1 MRLVAYQ
8 EALVEEGLHIL
19 SELKLVYL
27 AMQMRTGKTPVS
39 LTIGK
44 EAGYKRA
51 IFVTTKKAMPG
62 IQDVARQL
70 GLSNW
75 VDVINYESLHKYY
88 GSHNTYDL
96 VILDEAHRM
105 GAYPM
110 PGTTWKTVKAFT
122 RGKPIIYNSG
132 TPTPESWSQIYNQ
145 LALSDHSPF
154 KQYVN
159 FYKWA
164 NEYVDVGVKY
174 IRSMPIKTY
183 NNAKIDEISE
193 VIGPYMVYFTQE
205 QAGFTNYKV
214 NEVEHYVDLP
224 DSLAVHIA
232 ALRSNRIVR
241 LNSKTILADTGAKM
255 QSKEHQLWS
264 GTILDNDSIPI
275 VIDDYKLQYIKKTF
289 KPPFAIY
296 YKYQAEKEMI
306 ERTFGS
312 QLENDWTKL
321 DDRKIFYSQLQSG
334 REGLD
339 LSKLDDLIVLNPDF
353 SYLNYDQVR
362 YRMSHMNKSK
372 LSTMHFI
379 LSRHQ
384 MLGKGIDQAVL
395 AIVRAKETFTQ
406 AHYQSFKDS

>member
-8 EALVEEGLHIL
+8 ESLVEEGLHIL

-51 IFVTTKKAMPG
+51 IFITTKKAMPG

-88 GSHNTYDL
+88 GSRNTYDL

-122 RGKPIIYNSG
+122 GGKSTIYNSG

-154 KQYVN
+154 KQYAN

-183 NNAKIDEISE
+183 NNAKIDEIRE

-275 VIDDYKLQYIKKTF
+275 VIDDYKLPFEYPSPLLKVEIEAAGFWADKK
-289 KPPFAIY
+289 
-296 YKYQAEKEMI
+296 E
-306 ERTFGS
+306 
-312 QLENDWTKL
+312 LEEQFF
-321 DDRKIFYSQLQSG
+321 R
-334 REGLD
+334 
-339 LSKLDDLIVLNPDF
+339 
-353 SYLNYDQVR
+353 
-362 YRMSHMNKSK
+362 
-372 LSTMHFI
+372 
-379 LSRHQ
+379 
-384 MLGKGIDQAVL
+384 ID
-395 AIVRAKETFTQ
+395 
-406 AHYQSFKDS
+406 

>member
-1 MRLVAYQ
+1 MKLVAYQ
-8 EALVEEGLHIL
+8 EGLVEEGLHIL

-44 EAGYKRA
+44 EAGFKRA
-51 IFVTTKKAMPG
+51 IFPTTKKAMPG
-62 IQDVARQL
+62 IQDVASEL

-88 GSHNTYDL
+88 GSRNIYDL
-96 VILDEAHRM
+96 VILDEAHKL
-105 GAYPM
+105 GAYPI

-122 RGKPIIYNSG
+122 KGKPIIYNSG

-145 LALSDHSPF
+145 FALSDHSPF
-154 KQYVN
+154 KQYAN
-159 FYKWA
+159 FYRWA
-164 NEYVDVGVKY
+164 HEYVDIGVKY
-174 IRSMPIKTY
+174 IRSMPVKTY
-183 NNAKIDEISE
+183 NSAKIDEIRE

-205 QAGFTNYKV
+205 QAGFTNYRV

-241 LNSKTILADTGAKM
+241 LNGETILADTGAKM

-264 GTILDNDSIPI
+264 GTILNNDSVPI

-321 DDRKIFYSQLQSG
+321 DGRKIFYSQLQSG

-339 LSKLDDLIVLNPDF
+339 LSKLDDLVVLTPDF

-362 YRMSHMNKSK
+362 YRMSHMNKTR
-372 LSTMHFI
+372 LSNMHFI
-379 LSRHQ
+379 LSKHQ
-384 MLGKGIDQAVL
+384 MLGNGIDQAVL
-395 AIVRAKETFTQ
+395 NTVRAKATFTQ

>member
-1 MRLVAYQ
+1 MKLVAYQ
-8 EALVEEGLHIL
+8 EGLVEEGLHIL

-44 EAGYKRA
+44 EAGFKRA
-51 IFVTTKKAMPG
+51 IFPTTKKAMPG
-62 IQDVARQL
+62 IQDVASEL

-88 GSHNTYDL
+88 GSRNIYDL
-96 VILDEAHRM
+96 VILDEAHKL
-105 GAYPM
+105 GAYPI

-122 RGKPIIYNSG
+122 KGKPIIYNSG

-145 LALSDHSPF
+145 FALSDHSPF
-154 KQYVN
+154 KQYAN

-164 NEYVDVGVKY
+164 HKYVDIGVRY

-183 NNAKIDEISE
+183 NDAKIDEIRE
-193 VIGPYMVYFTQE
+193 VIDPYMVYFTQE
-205 QAGFTNYKV
+205 QAGFTNYRV

-241 LNSKTILADTGAKM
+241 LNGETILADTGAKM

-264 GTILDNDSIPI
+264 GTILNNDSVPI

-321 DDRKIFYSQLQSG
+321 DGRKIFYSQLQSG

-339 LSKLDDLIVLNPDF
+339 LSKLDDLVVLNPDF

-362 YRMSHMNKSK
+362 YRMSHMNKTR
-372 LSTMHFI
+372 LSNMHFI
-379 LSRHQ
+379 LSKHQ
-384 MLGKGIDQAVL
+384 MLGNGIDQAVL
-395 AIVRAKETFTQ
+395 NTVRAKATFTQ

>member
-1 MRLVAYQ
+1 MKLVAYQ
-8 EALVEEGLHIL
+8 EGLVEEGLHIL

-44 EAGYKRA
+44 EAGFKRA
-51 IFVTTKKAMPG
+51 IFPTTKKAMPG
-62 IQDVARQL
+62 IQDVASEL

-88 GSHNTYDL
+88 GSRNIYDL
-96 VILDEAHRM
+96 VILDEAHKL
-105 GAYPM
+105 GAYPI

-122 RGKPIIYNSG
+122 KGKPIIYNSG

-145 LALSDHSPF
+145 FALSDHSPF
-154 KQYVN
+154 KQYAN

-164 NEYVDVGVKY
+164 HEYVDIGVKY
-174 IRSMPIKTY
+174 IRSMPVKTY
-183 NNAKIDEISE
+183 NSAKIDEIRE

-205 QAGFTNYKV
+205 QAGFTNYRV

-241 LNSKTILADTGAKM
+241 LNGETILADTGAKM

-264 GTILDNDSIPI
+264 GTILNNDSVPI

-321 DDRKIFYSQLQSG
+321 DGRKIFYSQLQSG

-339 LSKLDDLIVLNPDF
+339 LSKLDDLVVLNPDF

-362 YRMSHMNKSK
+362 YRMSHMNKTR
-372 LSTMHFI
+372 LSNMHFI
-379 LSRHQ
+379 LSKHQ
-384 MLGKGIDQAVL
+384 MLGNGIDQAVL
-395 AIVRAKETFTQ
+395 NTVRAKATFTQ